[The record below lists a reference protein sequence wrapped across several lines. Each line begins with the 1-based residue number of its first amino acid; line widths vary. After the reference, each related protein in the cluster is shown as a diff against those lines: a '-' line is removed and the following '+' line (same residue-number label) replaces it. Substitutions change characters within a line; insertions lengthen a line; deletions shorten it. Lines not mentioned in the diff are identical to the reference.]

1 MFEVKYDRDGNMIK
15 NKNLQQELEKAADAI
30 AAPVVPTVEQVQAQA
45 QEQDEVVQEASPEP
59 QDNTLPEE
67 SVETPPVGQE
77 EKKVVNQAQESFKAL
92 REKAERAERERD
104 ELVRKLQ
111 EVENTRQHYKP
122 QPEVTEE
129 DLSLN
134 VNPDDLVE
142 GKHLTKFEKKIQKLE
157 NQLKQYQ
164 EQNTYY
170 TIEQKLKA
178 EFPDIDKV
186 LTADNIKT
194 LQAVDPLEFEAIT
207 AVNNMYTK
215 AALSYRRIKQA
226 GIYQDKT
233 YDNEKVLV
241 QKNAAK
247 PRPLASIA
255 PQQGESPL
263 SKANAFADGLTPD
276 LQKKLWQEMQDIKKA
291 S

>member
-1 MFEVKYDRDGNMIK
+1 MFEVKYDKNGHLIK
-15 NKNLQQELEKAADAI
+15 DNAKIAELEKAAESVDQQ
-30 AAPVVPTVEQVQAQA
+30 VVPTVEQAQL
-45 QEQDEVVQEASPEP
+45 QQNEVVQEVSPEP
-59 QDNTLPEE
+59 QDNALPEE
-67 SVETPPVGQE
+67 SVETPPAVVQE
-77 EKKVVNQAQESFKAL
+77 EKKVSNQAQESFKAL

-104 ELVRKLQ
+104 ELMRRLQ
-111 EVENTRQHYKP
+111 ESETTRQQQQP
-122 QPEVTEE
+122 QKQVQEEE
-129 DLSLN
+129 DLNLN
-134 VNPDDLVE
+134 LNADDFVE
-142 GKHLTKFEKKIQKLE
+142 GKHLSKFQKKIDKLE
-157 NQLKQYQ
+157 NQLKEYQ
-164 EQNTYY
+164 QQSSYY
-170 TIEQKLKA
+170 TIEQKLKS
-178 EFPDIDKV
+178 EFPDIEKV

-194 LQAVDPLEFEAIT
+194 LQAVDPLEFEAIS

-233 YDNEKVLV
+233 YENEKVLV

-263 SKANAFADGLTPD
+263 SKANAFADGLTAD
-276 LQKKLWQEMQDIKKA
+276 LQKQLWKEMQDIKKA